1 MKRTVRLTESDLARI
16 VRKIIKE
23 GLIVPTTKY
32 TSSNGDTIALSC
44 NKAIVGTADPA
55 TQYKNNPYL
64 IRGESEILPLTGETL
79 KFFCGSRNQETPA
92 TPDTPAT
99 PATNENYRRR
109 GRY

>member
-32 TSSNGDTIALSC
+32 TSSNGDTIVLSC

-55 TQYKNNPYL
+55 NEYTNNPYL
-64 IRGESEILPLTGETL
+64 KRGTEILPLTDKAL
-79 KFFCGSRNQETPA
+79 NFFCGSRNQE
-92 TPDTPAT
+92 TPAT

>member
-1 MKRTVRLTESDLARI
+1 MKKTIKLTESDLARI

-44 NKAIVGTADPA
+44 DKAIVGTADPA

-64 IRGESEILPLTGETL
+64 KRGESEILPLTGETL
-79 KFFCGSRNQETPA
+79 KFFCGSRNSEPPTPETPT
-92 TPDTPAT
+92 TPP
-99 PATNENYRRR
+99 TN
-109 GRY
+109 